1 MTNRPPRFLA
11 PLGAMFLLL
20 AAHLLTTPDAAR
32 TQETLDKIA
41 AVIDNEVILLSEV
54 DAQVQFFV
62 LNNRLDPNTP
72 GLREQVLQSM
82 ITEKLMLAK
91 AIEDSVVVSDDEV
104 QQQLDAVI
112 QQRIQQV
119 GSESRLEEM
128 YGMPLSRIRREFRD
142 DMRKQLLAQRLRQ
155 QKFGSLQVGRFEVE
169 EFYRAYRDSLP
180 RVAEEVQLA
189 HIFIT
194 PRVGDADKTG
204 ARELLQRLRDSV
216 VAGADFADLARRYS
230 QDPGSA
236 SQGGDLG
243 LVRRGLFVREF
254 ESAVFALQ
262 EGQLSEVVETQF
274 GFHLI
279 QLQERRGDAVR
290 ARHILLRVQT
300 SGTEEDSARAF
311 LGRLRARAL
320 AGESFADL
328 AREYS
333 EDKDTKAL
341 GGNLGSFELD
351 QLEGDLKA
359 ALQPLQEG
367 EITQPV
373 ALTRGSLSG
382 FQIVLV
388 KRRTPAHAMTLEGDY
403 QRLEVLALNAKQY
416 REYQQWVD
424 ELKSKIYWQIRL

>member
-1 MTNRPPRFLA
+1 MTFRSTSLAVPAVVLVLCSFVLPPGA
-11 PLGAMFLLL
+11 PA
-20 AAHLLTTPDAAR
+20 
-32 TQETLDKIA
+32 QETLDKIA
-41 AVIDNEVILLSEV
+41 AVVDNEVILLSEL

-62 LNNRLDPNTP
+62 LNNRIDSNTP
-72 GLREQVLQSM
+72 GLREQVLESM
-82 ITEKLMLAK
+82 ITEKLILAK
-91 AIEDSVVVSDDEV
+91 AIEDSVAVTDDEV

-119 GSESRLEEM
+119 GSESRLEEL

-142 DMRKQLLAQRLRQ
+142 DMRKQLLAQRTRQ
-155 QKFGSLQVGRFEVE
+155 QKFGGLQVGRFEVE
-169 EFYRAYRDSLP
+169 EFYRSYRDSLP
-180 RVAEEVQLA
+180 RVPEEVQLA
-189 HIFIT
+189 HVFVT
-194 PRVGDADKTG
+194 PRVGDADKAG
-204 ARELLQRLRDSV
+204 ARELLARLRDSIL
-216 VAGADFADLARRYS
+216 AGADFGDLARRYS
-230 QDPGSA
+230 QDPGSS

-262 EGQLSEVVETQF
+262 EGQLSDIVETQF

-300 SGTEEDSARAF
+300 SGSEEDSARAL
-311 LGRLRARAL
+311 LGRLRTRAL
-320 AGESFADL
+320 AGEAFADL

-341 GGNLGSFELD
+341 GGNLGSFEFD
-351 QLEGDLKA
+351 QLEGDLKTA
-359 ALQPLQEG
+359 IQPLREG
-367 EITQPV
+367 DITEPV

-388 KRRTPAHAMTLEGDY
+388 KRRTPAHAMTLDGDY
-403 QRLEVLALNAKQY
+403 QRLEVLALNAKQF
-416 REYQQWVD
+416 REYQRWVD
-424 ELKSKIYWQIRL
+424 ELKSKIFWQVRL

>member
-1 MTNRPPRFLA
+1 MTHRPAFRRSRAAALA
-11 PLGAMFLLL
+11 LRLASLTLLF
-20 AAHLLTTPDAAR
+20 APASPA
-32 TQETLDKIA
+32 QETLDKIA
-41 AVIDNEVILLSEV
+41 AVVDNEVILMSEV

-62 LNNRLDPNTP
+62 LNNRLDPKTP
-72 GLREQVLQSM
+72 GVREQVLESM
-82 ITEKLMLAK
+82 ITEKLILAK
-91 AIEDSVVVSDDEV
+91 AIEDSIAVTDDEV
-104 QQQLDAVI
+104 QQQLDMVI
-112 QQRIQQV
+112 QQRVQQV
-119 GSESRLEEM
+119 GSEARLEEL

-155 QKFGSLQVGRFEVE
+155 QKFGTLQVGRFEVE

-180 RVAEEVQLA
+180 RVPEEVQLA
-189 HIFIT
+189 HIFMT
-194 PRVGDADKTG
+194 PRVGDADKAG
-204 ARELLQRLRDSV
+204 AKELLTRLRDSIL
-216 VAGADFADLARRYS
+216 AGADFADLARRYS

-262 EGQLSEVVETQF
+262 EGQLSDIVETQF

-300 SGTEEDSARAF
+300 SGSEEDSAKAF
-311 LGRLRARAL
+311 LGRLRDRAL
-320 AGESFADL
+320 AGESFGDL

-341 GGNLGSFELD
+341 GGNLGAFELD

-359 ALQPLQEG
+359 AIVPLKEG
-367 EITQPV
+367 DITGPV

-382 FQIVLV
+382 FQIVLL
-388 KRRTPAHAMTLEGDY
+388 KRRTPAHAMTVEGDY
-403 QRLEVLALNAKQY
+403 QRLEVLALNAKQF
-416 REYQQWVD
+416 REYQRWVD
-424 ELKSKIYWQIRL
+424 ELKSKIHWQIRL

>member
-1 MTNRPPRFLA
+1 MTSRSLLA
-11 PLGAMFLLL
+11 PLPGLALVMGLLPL
-20 AAHLLTTPDAAR
+20 VLPAAAPA
-32 TQETLDKIA
+32 QETLDKIA

-62 LNNRLDPNTP
+62 LNNRIDPNTP
-72 GLREQVLQSM
+72 GLREQVLESM
-82 ITEKLMLAK
+82 ITEKLILAK

-119 GSESRLEEM
+119 GSESRLEAL

-155 QKFGSLQVGRFEVE
+155 QKFGTLQVGRFEVE
-169 EFYRAYRDSLP
+169 EFYRTYRDSLP
-180 RVAEEVQLA
+180 RVPEEVQLA
-189 HIFIT
+189 HIFVT
-194 PRVGDADKTG
+194 PRVSDADKGG
-204 ARELLQRLRDSV
+204 ARELLQRLRDSIL
-216 VAGADFADLARRYS
+216 AGADFAELARRYS
-230 QDPGSA
+230 QDAGSA
-236 SQGGDLG
+236 AQGGDLG

-262 EGQLSEVVETQF
+262 EGQLSDIVETQF
-274 GFHLI
+274 GLHLI

-290 ARHILLRVQT
+290 VRHILLHIKT
-300 SGTEEDSARAF
+300 SGSEEDSARAL

-320 AGESFADL
+320 AGEPFADL

-341 GGNLGSFELD
+341 GGNLGSFEID
-351 QLEGDLKA
+351 QLEGELKA
-359 ALQPLQEG
+359 AILPLHEG
-367 EITQPV
+367 DITDPV
-373 ALTRGSLSG
+373 ALSRGSLSG

-403 QRLEVLALNAKQY
+403 QRLEVLALNAKQF
-416 REYQQWVD
+416 REYQRWVD
-424 ELKSKIYWQIRL
+424 ELKAKIYWQIRL

>member
-1 MTNRPPRFLA
+1 MISRPASRSVRPLA
-11 PLGAMFLLL
+11 VAFWLLL
-20 AAHLLTTPDAAR
+20 LPVAGSA
-32 TQETLDKIA
+32 QETLDKIA
-41 AVIDNEVILLSEV
+41 AVVDNEVILLSEV

-72 GLREQVLQSM
+72 GLREQVLESM
-82 ITEKLMLAK
+82 ITEKLILAK
-91 AIEDSVVVSDDEV
+91 AIEDSVTVTDEEV

-119 GSESRLEEM
+119 GSESRLEEL

-155 QKFGSLQVGRFEVE
+155 QKFGGLQVGRFEVE
-169 EFYRAYRDSLP
+169 EFYGTYRDSLP
-180 RVAEEVQLA
+180 RVPEEVQLA
-189 HIFIT
+189 HIFVT
-194 PRVGDADKTG
+194 PRISDADKGG
-204 ARELLQRLRDSV
+204 ARELLLRLRDSIL
-216 VAGADFADLARRYS
+216 AGADFAEMARRYS
-230 QDPGSA
+230 QDPGTA

-243 LVRRGLFVREF
+243 LVRRGQFVSEF

-262 EGQLSEVVETQF
+262 EGQLSDIVETQF
-274 GFHLI
+274 GLHLI

-290 ARHILLRVQT
+290 VRHILLRIRT
-300 SGTEEDSARAF
+300 SGSEEDSARAF
-311 LGRLRARAL
+311 LGRLRVRAL

-359 ALQPLQEG
+359 AIQPLREG
-367 EITQPV
+367 EITGPV
-373 ALTRGSLSG
+373 ALTRGSVSG

-388 KRRTPAHAMTLEGDY
+388 KRRTPAHAMTLDGDY
-403 QRLEVLALNAKQY
+403 QRLEVLALNAKQF

-424 ELKSKIYWQIRL
+424 ELKSRIYWQTRL

>member
-1 MTNRPPRFLA
+1 MTSRPPMLFA
-11 PLGAMFLLL
+11 PALLFALLL
-20 AAHLLTTPDAAR
+20 LLLPGASPA
-32 TQETLDKIA
+32 QETLDKIA
-41 AVIDNEVILLSEV
+41 AVVDNEVILLSEV

-72 GLREQVLQSM
+72 GLREQVLESM
-82 ITEKLMLAK
+82 ITEKLILAK
-91 AIEDSVVVSDDEV
+91 AIEDSIVVTDEEV

-112 QQRIQQV
+112 QQRTQQV
-119 GSESRLEEM
+119 GSEARLEEL

-155 QKFGSLQVGRFEVE
+155 QKFGGLQVGRYEVE

-180 RVAEEVQLA
+180 RVPEEVQLA
-189 HIFIT
+189 HIFVT
-194 PRVGDADKTG
+194 PRVGDADRAG
-204 ARELLQRLRDSV
+204 ARELLQRLRDSILL
-216 VAGADFADLARRYS
+216 GADFAELARQYS

-236 SQGGDLG
+236 AQGGDLG

-262 EGQLSEVVETQF
+262 EGQLSDIVETQF

-290 ARHILLRVQT
+290 ARHILMRVQI
-300 SGTEEDSARAF
+300 SNAEEDSARAF
-311 LGRLRARAL
+311 LGRLRNRAL

-328 AREYS
+328 ARQYS

-359 ALQPLQEG
+359 AIQPLSEG
-367 EITQPV
+367 EITQPL

-382 FQIVLV
+382 FQIVHL
-388 KRRTPAHAMTLEGDY
+388 KRRTPPHAITLETDY
-403 QRLEVLALNAKQY
+403 QRLEVLALNAKQF
-416 REYQQWVD
+416 REYQRWVE
-424 ELKSKIYWQIRL
+424 ELKSKIHWQVRL

>member
-1 MTNRPPRFLA
+1 MTARSVSPAIPAFALA
-11 PLGAMFLLL
+11 LLSVVL
-20 AAHLLTTPDAAR
+20 PVAAPA
-32 TQETLDKIA
+32 QETLDRIA
-41 AVIDNEVILLSEV
+41 AVVDNEVILLSEL

-72 GLREQVLQSM
+72 GLRSQVNETTT
-82 ITEKLMLAK
+82 TEKLILAK
-91 AIEDSVVVSDDEV
+91 AIEDSIVVSDEEV

-119 GSESRLEEM
+119 GSESRLEEL

-155 QKFGSLQVGRFEVE
+155 QKFGTLQVGRFEVE
-169 EFYRAYRDSLP
+169 EFYGTYRDSLP
-180 RVAEEVQLA
+180 RVPDEVQLA
-189 HIFIT
+189 HIFVT
-194 PRVGDADKTG
+194 PRVGDADKMG
-204 ARELLQRLRDSV
+204 AKELLQRLRDSI
-216 VAGADFADLARRYS
+216 VAGADFADMARRYS
-230 QDPGSA
+230 QDAGTA
-236 SQGGDLG
+236 QQGGDLG
-243 LVRRGLFVREF
+243 LVRRGQFVREF

-262 EGQLSEVVETQF
+262 EGQLSDIVETQF

-279 QLQERRGDAVR
+279 QLQERIGDAVR
-290 ARHILLRVQT
+290 TRHILLRIQP
-300 SGTEEDSARAF
+300 SGSEEDSARAF

-320 AGESFADL
+320 AGEPFADL

-359 ALQPLQEG
+359 AIQPLSEG
-367 EITQPV
+367 DITEPV

-382 FQIVLV
+382 FQIVV
-388 KRRTPAHAMTLEGDY
+388 IKRRTPAHAMTLEGDY
-403 QRLEVLALNAKQY
+403 QRLEVLALNAKQF
-416 REYQQWVD
+416 REYQRWID
-424 ELKSKIYWQIRL
+424 ELKTKIHWQVRL

>member
-1 MTNRPPRFLA
+1 LVRSLA
-11 PLGAMFLLL
+11 VALWSLLL
-20 AAHLLTTPDAAR
+20 PVAVSA
-32 TQETLDKIA
+32 QETLDKIA
-41 AVIDNEVILLSEV
+41 AVVDNEVILLSEV

-72 GLREQVLQSM
+72 GLREQVLESM
-82 ITEKLMLAK
+82 ITEKLILAK
-91 AIEDSVVVSDDEV
+91 AIEDSVTVTDEEV

-119 GSESRLEEM
+119 GSESRLEEL

-155 QKFGSLQVGRFEVE
+155 QKFGGLQVGRFEVE
-169 EFYRAYRDSLP
+169 EFYRTYRDSLP
-180 RVAEEVQLA
+180 RVPEEVQLA
-189 HIFIT
+189 HIFVT
-194 PRVGDADKTG
+194 PRMSDADKAG
-204 ARELLQRLRDSV
+204 ARELLLRLRDSIL
-216 VAGADFADLARRYS
+216 AGADFAEMARRYS
-230 QDPGSA
+230 QDPGTA

-243 LVRRGLFVREF
+243 LVRRGQFVSEF

-262 EGQLSEVVETQF
+262 EGQLSDIVETQF
-274 GFHLI
+274 GLHLI

-290 ARHILLRVQT
+290 VRHILLRIRT
-300 SGTEEDSARAF
+300 SGSEEDSARAF
-311 LGRLRARAL
+311 LGRLRVRAL

-359 ALQPLQEG
+359 AIQPLREG
-367 EITQPV
+367 EITEPV
-373 ALTRGSLSG
+373 ALTRGSVSG

-403 QRLEVLALNAKQY
+403 QRLEVLALNAKQF

-424 ELKSKIYWQIRL
+424 ELKSRIYWQTRL

>member
-1 MTNRPPRFLA
+1 MTARSVSPAIPAFVLA
-11 PLGAMFLLL
+11 LLSVIL
-20 AAHLLTTPDAAR
+20 PVAAPA
-32 TQETLDKIA
+32 QETLDRIA
-41 AVIDNEVILLSEV
+41 AVVDNEVVLLSEL

-72 GLREQVLQSM
+72 GLRAQVLESM
-82 ITEKLMLAK
+82 ITEKLILAK
-91 AIEDSVVVSDDEV
+91 AIEDSIVVSDEEV

-119 GSESRLEEM
+119 GSESRLEEL

-155 QKFGSLQVGRFEVE
+155 QKFGTLQVGRFEVE
-169 EFYRAYRDSLP
+169 EFYGTYRDSLP
-180 RVAEEVQLA
+180 RVPDEVQLA
-189 HIFIT
+189 HIFVT
-194 PRVGDADKTG
+194 PRVGDADKMG
-204 ARELLQRLRDSV
+204 AKELLQRLRDSI
-216 VAGADFADLARRYS
+216 VAGADFADMARRYS
-230 QDPGSA
+230 QDAGTA
-236 SQGGDLG
+236 QQGGDLG
-243 LVRRGLFVREF
+243 LVRRGQFVREF

-262 EGQLSEVVETQF
+262 EGQLSDIVETQF

-279 QLQERRGDAVR
+279 QLQERIGDAVR
-290 ARHILLRVQT
+290 TRHILLRIQT
-300 SGTEEDSARAF
+300 SGSEEDSARAF

-320 AGESFADL
+320 AGEPFADL

-359 ALQPLQEG
+359 AIQPLREG
-367 EITQPV
+367 DITEPV

-382 FQIVLV
+382 FQIVLI

-403 QRLEVLALNAKQY
+403 QRLEVLALNAKQF
-416 REYQQWVD
+416 REYQRWID
-424 ELKSKIYWQIRL
+424 ELKTKIHWQVRL

>member
-1 MTNRPPRFLA
+1 MTHASSLRRAPASRLVVA
-11 PLGAMFLLL
+11 PLAALL
-20 AAHLLTTPDAAR
+20 AASSPA
-32 TQETLDKIA
+32 QETLDKIA
-41 AVIDNEVILLSEV
+41 AVVDNEIILQSEV

-72 GLREQVLQSM
+72 GIREQVLESM
-82 ITEKLMLAK
+82 ITEKLILAK
-91 AIEDSVVVSDDEV
+91 AIEDSIVVTDDEV
-104 QQQLDAVI
+104 QQQLDMVI

-119 GSESRLEEM
+119 GSETRLEEL

-155 QKFGSLQVGRFEVE
+155 QKFGGLQVGRYEVE
-169 EFYRAYRDSLP
+169 EFYRTYRDSLP
-180 RVAEEVQLA
+180 RVPEEVQLA
-189 HIFIT
+189 HIFVT
-194 PRVGDADKTG
+194 PRVSDAEKSG
-204 ARELLQRLRDSV
+204 AKELLARLRDSIQ
-216 VAGADFADLARRYS
+216 AGADFADLARRYS

-262 EGQLSEVVETQF
+262 DGQLSDIVETQF

-290 ARHILLRVQT
+290 ARHILIRIRT
-300 SGTEEDSARAF
+300 SGAEEDSARAF
-311 LGRLRARAL
+311 LGRLKARAL
-320 AGESFADL
+320 AGEAFADL
-328 AREYS
+328 AKEYS

-341 GGNLGSFELD
+341 GGNLGAFELD
-351 QLEGDLKA
+351 QLEGDLKT
-359 ALQPLQEG
+359 ALLPLKEG
-367 EITQPV
+367 EITDPV

-388 KRRTPAHAMTLEGDY
+388 RRRTPAHAMTLEGDY
-403 QRLEVLALNAKQY
+403 QRLEVLALNAKQF
-416 REYQQWVD
+416 REYQRWVD
-424 ELKSKIYWQIRL
+424 ELKSKIHWQTRL

>member
-1 MTNRPPRFLA
+1 MTSRFASLA
-11 PLGAMFLLL
+11 VPAFVLVFSSFVLPAGAP
-20 AAHLLTTPDAAR
+20 A
-32 TQETLDKIA
+32 QETLDKIA
-41 AVIDNEVILLSEV
+41 AVVDNEVILLSEL

-62 LNNRLDPNTP
+62 LNNRLDSNTP
-72 GLREQVLQSM
+72 GVREQVLESM
-82 ITEKLMLAK
+82 ITEKLILAK
-91 AIEDSVVVSDDEV
+91 AIEDSVAVTDDEV

-119 GSESRLEEM
+119 GSESRLEEL

-142 DMRKQLLAQRLRQ
+142 DMRKQLLAQRTRQ

-169 EFYRAYRDSLP
+169 EFYRSYRDSLP
-180 RVAEEVQLA
+180 RVPEEVQLA
-189 HIFIT
+189 HIFVT
-194 PRVGDADKTG
+194 PRVGDADKGG
-204 ARELLQRLRDSV
+204 ARELLLRLRDSIL
-216 VAGADFADLARRYS
+216 AGADFADLARRHS
-230 QDPGSA
+230 QDPGSS

-254 ESAVFALQ
+254 ESAVFALR
-262 EGQLSEVVETQF
+262 EGQLSDIVETQF

-300 SGTEEDSARAF
+300 SGSEEDSARAF

-320 AGESFADL
+320 AGELFADL

-359 ALQPLQEG
+359 AIQPLREG
-367 EITQPV
+367 NITEPV

-403 QRLEVLALNAKQY
+403 QRLEVLALNAKQF
-416 REYQQWVD
+416 REYQRWVD

>member
-1 MTNRPPRFLA
+1 MISRPASRSVRFLV
-11 PLGAMFLLL
+11 LSLWSLLL
-20 AAHLLTTPDAAR
+20 PAAGSA
-32 TQETLDKIA
+32 QETLDKIA
-41 AVIDNEVILLSEV
+41 AVVDNEVILLSEV

-72 GLREQVLQSM
+72 GLREQVLESM
-82 ITEKLMLAK
+82 ITEKLILAK
-91 AIEDSVVVSDDEV
+91 AIEDSVTITDEEV

-112 QQRIQQV
+112 QQRTQQV
-119 GSESRLEEM
+119 GSESRLEEL

-155 QKFGSLQVGRFEVE
+155 QKFGGLQVGRFEVE
-169 EFYRAYRDSLP
+169 EFYRTYRDSLP
-180 RVAEEVQLA
+180 RVPEEVQLA
-189 HIFIT
+189 HIFVA
-194 PRVGDADKTG
+194 PRVSDADKGG
-204 ARELLQRLRDSV
+204 ARELLLRVRDSIL
-216 VAGADFADLARRYS
+216 AGADFAEMARRYS
-230 QDPGSA
+230 QDPSA
-236 SQGGDLG
+236 AQGGDLG
-243 LVRRGLFVREF
+243 LVRRGVFVREF

-262 EGQLSEVVETQF
+262 EGQLSDIVETQF
-274 GFHLI
+274 GLHLI

-290 ARHILLRVQT
+290 ARHILLRIRT
-300 SGTEEDSARAF
+300 SGSEEDSARAF

-359 ALQPLQEG
+359 AIQPLREG
-367 EITQPV
+367 EITEPV
-373 ALTRGSLSG
+373 TLARGSVSG

-388 KRRTPAHAMTLEGDY
+388 KRRTPAHAMTLEDDY
-403 QRLEVLALNAKQY
+403 QRLEVLALNAKQF

-424 ELKSKIYWQIRL
+424 DLKSKIYWQARL